1 MRGSSVI
8 AYQHCSIISFS
19 RVLNNSNI
27 CTNQTFGLKQSA
39 DYTLMEKSGLTCP
52 IPCKVLKLSLSG
64 RYSHVSNRRK
74 LFMHCRL
81 QSTTIRRG
89 RNIHFVLYAPYHQ
102 IKFVEKGINEILS
115 YRARAGER
123 VKYSVSAIDFQP
135 WVKKSKEMLSY
146 TSLSLMAEIGGYVG
160 IFLGYS
166 LLNLAD
172 SIYQFLKIKSS

>member
-1 MRGSSVI
+1 M
-8 AYQHCSIISFS
+8 AYQHFSIISFS

-39 DYTLMEKSGLTCP
+39 DYTLMEKSGLACP

-64 RYSHVSNRRK
+64 RYSHLSNRRK

-81 QSTTIRRG
+81 QSTTISSNQTWWKR
-89 RNIHFVLYAPYHQ
+89 VLSMRL
-102 IKFVEKGINEILS
+102 LS
-115 YRARAGER
+115 YRSRAGER
-123 VKYSVSAIDFQP
+123 VKSSVSAIDFQP
-135 WVKKSKEMLSY
+135 WVKRSKEMLSY

-172 SIYQFLKIKSS
+172 SIYQFLQLKTSWYYSQRMTNIR